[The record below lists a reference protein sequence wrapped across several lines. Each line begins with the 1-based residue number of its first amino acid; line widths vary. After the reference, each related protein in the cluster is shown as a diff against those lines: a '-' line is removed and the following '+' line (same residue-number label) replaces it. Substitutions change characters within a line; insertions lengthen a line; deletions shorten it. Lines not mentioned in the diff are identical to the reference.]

1 MLGRRDPQRSF
12 FDAQSL
18 PHRVPEDSFY
28 GRMGAV
34 CDVLFRDEDLA
45 MMYCPDNGRPSLPP
59 SLMSGVTLLQFYDDV
74 SDREAVQRLLYDLR
88 WKVAL
93 NVPLDYAGFDASSL
107 CNFRKRLLENGQE
120 RYAFSRFIAVGREA
134 GFVPDRVTL
143 LTDTTNVKGAGAVQ
157 DTYTLLRKGI
167 RKLLK
172 AAGFHLP
179 GKRQGFSPQ
188 TEVLVERYLDRD
200 GKADI
205 DWADPQQRA
214 AQLRVL
220 VEDTEAALELAMDQD
235 DDVEVRTLGWLL
247 TKILGDDVVTDEQ
260 GHPQIGEGTAPDR
273 IISLTEPEMRHGR
286 KSSAHRFDGFK
297 VAVSTDESS
306 ELILDIADITAM
318 GSDGAQLV
326 PTIERV
332 EGEAEVVVERAI
344 GDGAYGSG
352 KNRAACAE
360 YEPEPI
366 DLVSPL
372 ARPRDPE
379 VDKSAFQID
388 LEAATATGPRGHT
401 VEGRTGSRR
410 DGKPTLRFSFPRA
423 TCEACDLFERCVRSK
438 QAGRTVTT
446 HPYEAHLQIA
456 RQRQQTEEFRT
467 LYRLRPAV
475 ERKIAELV
483 SHGLR
488 LTRYIGQ
495 SKRQLQRLWI
505 SAAINLKRLFT
516 LAQTQKVDL
525 YVLLDHVKPPLV
537 SLMGM

>member
-18 PHRVPEDSFY
+18 PHRVPDDSFY

-34 CDVLFRDEDLA
+34 CHVLFRDEDLES
-45 MMYCPDNGRPSLPP
+45 MYCLDNGRRSLPP
-59 SLMSGVTLLQFYDDV
+59 SLMSGVTLLQFYDGV
-74 SDREAVQRLLYDLR
+74 SDREAIQRLLYDLR

-134 GFVPDRVTL
+134 GFIPDRVTL
-143 LTDTTNVKGAGAVQ
+143 LADTTNVKGAGAVQ

-172 AAGFHLP
+172 AAGFHVS
-179 GKRQGFSPQ
+179 GKRRGLSPQ
-188 TEVLVERYLDRD
+188 AKALVERYVDQD

-214 AQLRVL
+214 AQLEVL
-220 VEDTEAALELAMDQD
+220 VEDTEAALELAMDED
-235 DDVEVRTLGWLL
+235 DDVEVRTIGWLL

-260 GHPQIGEGTAPDR
+260 GNAQIGEGPAPDR

-286 KSSAHRFDGFK
+286 KSSAQRFDGFK
-297 VAVSTDESS
+297 VVVSTEQSS
-306 ELILDIADITAM
+306 ELILDITDITAM
-318 GSDGAQLV
+318 GSDGAQLM

-332 EGEAEVVVERAI
+332 EGETQVVVERAI
-344 GDGAYGSG
+344 GDGAFGSG
-352 KNRAACAE
+352 KNRAACVA
-360 YEPEPI
+360 YEPHPV

-372 ARPRDPE
+372 ARPGDPE

-388 LEAATATGPRGHT
+388 LEAETVTCPRGHQ
-401 VEGRTGSRR
+401 VEGRAGSRR
-410 DGKPTLRFSFPRA
+410 DGKPTLRFSFPRT

-438 QAGRTVTT
+438 QAGRTVST
-446 HPYEAHLQIA
+446 HPYEAHLQSA
-456 RQRQQTEEFRT
+456 RQRQRTEEFKA

-488 LTRYIGQ
+488 CTRYVGQ
-495 SKRQLQRLWI
+495 PKRQLQRLWTG
-505 SAAINLKRLFT
+505 AAVNLKRLFT
-516 LAQTQKVDL
+516 LAQAQKVDL
-525 YVLLDHVKPPLV
+525 YVLLDHLEPPFV
-537 SLMGM
+537 GLMIT